1 MLLQIVEPKFY
12 SAFENVSAKK
22 YRKEKYR
29 YQLELLKMQEW
40 ALKNGKRIAIV
51 FEGRDAAGKGS
62 AIKRMAENLMT
73 KHHRVVEIGSPTPK
87 QNRSWFHT
95 FEKTLPKKGEIV
107 FYDRS
112 WYSRAM
118 IQPTMSYCSDAQYK
132 YFMKH
137 VNEWESKLIKNGI
150 TLIKLYLSIDQS
162 TQKKRFYIR
171 KNHSLKYWKLSQ
183 NDIES
188 LKMWDLY
195 TYYKNQMFRKTSTKK
210 APWIIINAKNKMTAR
225 LNAFRYVIDTIDY
238 DGKSALKKKS
248 WNIDM
253 NENRIKLFDVYFE
266 DLTKEQYE
274 LLNHIKQMF

>member
-1 MLLQIVEPKFY
+1 MVEPKFY
-12 SAFENVSAKK
+12 SAFENVSDKK
-22 YRKEKYR
+22 YRKEKFR
-29 YQLELLKMQEW
+29 YQIELLKMQEW
-40 ALKNGKRIAIV
+40 ALANNKRIAIV

-73 KHHRVVEIGSPTPK
+73 KHHRVIEVGSPTPK

-118 IQPTMSYCSDAQYK
+118 IQPTMKYCSEAQYK
-132 YFMKH
+132 YFMSN
-137 VNEWESKLIKNGI
+137 VNKWEANMISSGI
-150 TLIKLYLSIDQS
+150 TLIKLYLSIDQN
-162 TQKKRFYIR
+162 TQKKRFEIR
-171 KNHSLKYWKLSQ
+171 KNHSLKYWKLSK

-188 LKMWDLY
+188 LKMWDQY
-195 TYYKNQMFRKTSTKK
+195 TYYKNEMFRKTSTKK

-225 LNAFRYVIDTIDY
+225 LNAFRYVIDSIDY
-238 DGKSALKKKS
+238 EGKSTIKTKP

-253 NENRIKLFDVYFE
+253 NENRIKLFQVSFE
-266 DLTKEQYE
+266 NLSKEQYD

>member
-1 MLLQIVEPKFY
+1 MVKPKFY
-12 SAFENVSAKK
+12 GAFENVNAKK

-29 YQLELLKMQEW
+29 YQLELLKIQER
-40 ALKNGKRIAIV
+40 ALRHGKRIAIV

-95 FEKTLPKKGEIV
+95 FGKTLPKEGEIV

-118 IQPTMSYCSDAQYK
+118 IQPTMNYCSNGQYK

-162 TQKKRFYIR
+162 TQKKRFHIR
-171 KNHSLKYWKLSQ
+171 KNHSLKYWKLSK

-195 TYYKNQMFRKTSTKK
+195 TFYKNQMFGKTSTKK
-210 APWIIINAKNKMTAR
+210 APWVIINAKNKMTAR

-238 DGKSALKKKS
+238 EGKSMLQTKS

-253 NENRIKLFDVYFE
+253 NENRIKLFDVDF
-266 DLTKEQYE
+266 DNLTKEQYD
-274 LLNHIKQMF
+274 LLNHLKQMF

>member
-1 MLLQIVEPKFY
+1 MVEPKFY
-12 SAFENVSAKK
+12 SAFENVSDKK
-22 YRKEKYR
+22 YRKEKFR
-29 YQLELLKMQEW
+29 YQIELLKMQEW
-40 ALKNGKRIAIV
+40 ALANDKRIAIV

-73 KHHRVVEIGSPTPK
+73 KHHRVIEVGSPTPK
-87 QNRSWFHT
+87 QNKSWFHT

-118 IQPTMSYCSDAQYK
+118 IQPTMKYCSDAQYK
-132 YFMKH
+132 YFMKN
-137 VNEWESKLIKNGI
+137 VNKWEANMIKNGI
-150 TLIKLYLSIDQS
+150 TLVKLYLSIDKN
-162 TQKKRFYIR
+162 TQKKRFEIR
-171 KNHSLKYWKLSQ
+171 KNHSLKYWKLSK

-188 LKMWDLY
+188 LKMWDQY
-195 TYYKNQMFRKTSTKK
+195 TYYKNEMFRKTSTKK

-225 LNAFRYVIDTIDY
+225 LNAFRYVIDAIDY
-238 DGKSALKKKS
+238 DGKSNIKTKP

-253 NENRIKLFDVYFE
+253 NENRIKLFEVSFDN
-266 DLTKEQYE
+266 LSKEQYD

>member
-1 MLLQIVEPKFY
+1 MVEPKYY
-12 SAFENVSAKK
+12 SAFENVSDKK
-22 YRKEKYR
+22 YRKEKFR
-29 YQLELLKMQEW
+29 YQIELLKMQEW
-40 ALKNGKRIAIV
+40 ALANDKRIAIV

-73 KHHRVVEIGSPTPK
+73 KHHRVIEVGSPTPK

-118 IQPTMSYCSDAQYK
+118 IQPTMKYCSDAQYK
-132 YFMKH
+132 YFMRN
-137 VNEWESKLIKNGI
+137 VNKWEANMIKNGI
-150 TLIKLYLSIDQS
+150 TLVKLYLSIDKT
-162 TQKKRFYIR
+162 TQKKRFEIR
-171 KNHSLKYWKLSQ
+171 KNHSLKYWKLSK

-188 LKMWDLY
+188 LKMWDQY
-195 TYYKNQMFRKTSTKK
+195 TYYKNEMFRRTSTKK

-225 LNAFRYVIDTIDY
+225 LNAFRYVIDAIDY
-238 DGKSALKKKS
+238 EGKSTLKTKP

-253 NENRIKLFDVYFE
+253 NENRIKLFQVSFDN
-266 DLTKEQYE
+266 LSKEQYD

>member
-1 MLLQIVEPKFY
+1 MVEPKFY
-12 SAFENVSAKK
+12 SAFENVSDKK
-22 YRKEKYR
+22 YRKEKFR
-29 YQLELLKMQEW
+29 YQIELLKMQEW
-40 ALKNGKRIAIV
+40 ALANNKRIAIV

-73 KHHRVVEIGSPTPK
+73 KHHRVIEVGSPTPK

-118 IQPTMSYCSDAQYK
+118 IQPTMKYCSEAQYK
-132 YFMKH
+132 YFMSN
-137 VNEWESKLIKNGI
+137 VNKWEANMISSGI
-150 TLIKLYLSIDQS
+150 TLIKLYLSIDQN
-162 TQKKRFYIR
+162 TQKKRFEIR
-171 KNHSLKYWKLSQ
+171 KNHSLKYWKLSK

-188 LKMWDLY
+188 LKMWDQY
-195 TYYKNQMFRKTSTKK
+195 TYYKNEMFRKTSTKK

-225 LNAFRYVIDTIDY
+225 LNAFRYVIDSIDY
-238 DGKSALKKKS
+238 EGKSTIKTKP

-253 NENRIKLFDVYFE
+253 NENRIKLFQVSFDN
-266 DLTKEQYE
+266 LSKEQYD

>member
-1 MLLQIVEPKFY
+1 
-12 SAFENVSAKK
+12 
-22 YRKEKYR
+22 
-29 YQLELLKMQEW
+29 MQEW
-40 ALKNGKRIAIV
+40 ALVNNKRIAIV

-73 KHHRVVEIGSPTPK
+73 KHHRVIEVGSPTPK

-118 IQPTMSYCSDAQYK
+118 IQPTMKYCSEAQYK
-132 YFMKH
+132 YFMSN
-137 VNEWESKLIKNGI
+137 VNKWEANMISSGI
-150 TLIKLYLSIDQS
+150 TLIKLYLSIDQN
-162 TQKKRFYIR
+162 TQKKRFEIR
-171 KNHSLKYWKLSQ
+171 KNHSLKYWKLSK

-188 LKMWDLY
+188 LKMWDQY
-195 TYYKNQMFRKTSTKK
+195 TYYKNEMFRKTSTKK

-225 LNAFRYVIDTIDY
+225 LNAFRYVIDYIDY
-238 DGKSALKKKS
+238 EGKSTIKTKP

-253 NENRIKLFDVYFE
+253 NENRIKLFQVSFE
-266 DLTKEQYE
+266 NLSKEQYD

>member
-1 MLLQIVEPKFY
+1 MVEPKFY
-12 SAFENVSAKK
+12 SAFENVSDKK
-22 YRKEKYR
+22 YRKEKFR
-29 YQLELLKMQEW
+29 YQIELLKMQEW
-40 ALKNGKRIAIV
+40 ALANDKRIAIV

-73 KHHRVVEIGSPTPK
+73 KHHRVIEVGSPTPK

-95 FEKTLPKKGEIV
+95 FEKTLPKKGELV

-118 IQPTMSYCSDAQYK
+118 IQPTMKYCSDAQYK
-132 YFMKH
+132 YFMKN
-137 VNEWESKLIKNGI
+137 VNKWEANMIKNGI
-150 TLIKLYLSIDQS
+150 TLVKLYLSIDKN
-162 TQKKRFYIR
+162 TQKKRFEIR
-171 KNHSLKYWKLSQ
+171 KNHSLKYWKLSK

-188 LKMWDLY
+188 LKMWDQY
-195 TYYKNQMFRKTSTKK
+195 TYYKNEMFRKTSTKK

-225 LNAFRYVIDTIDY
+225 LNAFRYVIDAIDY
-238 DGKSALKKKS
+238 DGKSNIKTKP

-253 NENRIKLFDVYFE
+253 NENRIKLFQVSFDN
-266 DLTKEQYE
+266 LSKEQYD

>member
-1 MLLQIVEPKFY
+1 MVKPKFY
-12 SAFENVSAKK
+12 SAFENVNAKK

-40 ALKNGKRIAIV
+40 ALKHGKRIAIV

-95 FEKTLPKKGEIV
+95 FEKTLPKEGEIV

-118 IQPTMSYCSDAQYK
+118 IQPTMNYCSNGQYK

-162 TQKKRFYIR
+162 TQKKRFHIR
-171 KNHSLKYWKLSQ
+171 KNHSLKYWKLSK

-195 TYYKNQMFRKTSTKK
+195 TFYKNQMFGKTSTKK
-210 APWIIINAKNKMTAR
+210 APWVIINAKNKMTAR

-238 DGKSALKKKS
+238 EGKSMLQTKS

-253 NENRIKLFDVYFE
+253 NENRIKLFDVDF
-266 DLTKEQYE
+266 DNLTKEQYD
-274 LLNHIKQMF
+274 LLNHLKQMF